1 MCSRRVARRAC
12 RASQGP
18 GNPQPFCISLSSPE
32 IVLRAGGT
40 QRLPRVVGR
49 TRAKELVFT
58 GRRINA
64 SEAASYGAHFPK
76 HCSHGLCGVMYCRRL
91 LGEQAKDTVID

>member
-1 MCSRRVARRAC
+1 MALVLAMHNRL
-12 RASQGP
+12 
-18 GNPQPFCISLSSPE
+18 CIALSLPAF
-32 IVLRAGGT
+32 RAGGT

-64 SEAASYGAHFPK
+64 SEAASYGAPVQVRCEALVSGRQH
-76 HCSHGLCGVMYCRRL
+76 
-91 LGEQAKDTVID
+91 

>member
-1 MCSRRVARRAC
+1 M
-12 RASQGP
+12 
-18 GNPQPFCISLSSPE
+18 
-32 IVLRAGGT
+32 LRAGGT

-64 SEAASYGAHFPK
+64 SEAASYGARFLK
-76 HCSHGLCGVMYCRRL
+76 LRSHGLNRAVYQVGMQASA
-91 LGEQAKDTVID
+91 GQHEQDYLATCSSSDRSAHIMLHYGA